1 MLVQLQS
8 NNLPLLAY
16 QIRERTVVIIV
27 IMICFLKL
35 RYTKAV
41 DEATEFSFFYDEAVM
56 MNGLLTRESKISQS
70 ELVVVT
76 SLSHDLI
83 ISLSLGWRLDVIHR
97 PSGGNHSLF
106 TQY

>member
-8 NNLPLLAY
+8 NNFQLLPY

-35 RYTKAV
+35 SYTKAV
-41 DEATEFSFFYDEAVM
+41 DEATELQIIFFYDESVK
-56 MNGLLTRESKISQS
+56 MNDLLTRESKISSLHSPRWLSNS

-83 ISLSLGWRLDVIHR
+83 ISLSLGW
-97 PSGGNHSLF
+97 
-106 TQY
+106 